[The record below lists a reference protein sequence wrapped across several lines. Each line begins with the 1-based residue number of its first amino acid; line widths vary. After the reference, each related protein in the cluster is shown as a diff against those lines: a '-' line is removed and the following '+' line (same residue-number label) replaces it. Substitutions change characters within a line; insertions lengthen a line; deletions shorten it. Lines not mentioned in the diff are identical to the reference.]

1 MGSNDNL
8 TAELASLAS
17 QGGAGNPA
25 SPIIGKIQEID
36 ASEKQLYAQ
45 LEKIVTDIQSMS
57 NEKSKMTGNA
67 DAGNADII
75 DKNIKNLESV
85 RGQLVQQIKQLSMDR
100 IQLYKTLG
108 KEYVI
113 MQTAVDESKDDLIAQ
128 KTVQGVMDKEL
139 SNIEE
144 QMDDLVE
151 EKRRKMKMVEID
163 TYYGKRYNSYKELM
177 QLVAY
182 TCIPI
187 LIIVVLFRMN
197 MFSAQVRSVLLVLVF
212 IVGGYLLMM
221 KGLDIWYRDNMNW
234 DEYRFVSSEKN
245 KGGESVWE
253 YDKRQWDK
261 FRDSHHLS
269 SMTDAVTNLL
279 GVSCYDE
286 GCCNHPEDKVKWDKK
301 KKECVLNKHP
311 LDNQHGSGV
320 GNSDQAAKKS
330 TVSPFTLLS
339 AAPVCNKKTTS
350 LGTNVNA
357 YSSTYNAESL
367 LQNLCQ
373 DQGSNTEPFAG
384 F

>member
-1 MGSNDNL
+1 MGSTDNL

-25 SPIIGKIQEID
+25 NPIIGKIQEID

-57 NEKSKMTGNA
+57 NEQSKMTGDA
-67 DAGNADII
+67 DAGNADILG
-75 DKNIKNLESV
+75 KNIKNLESV

-100 IQLYKTLG
+100 IQLYKSLG

-197 MFSAQVRSVLLVLVF
+197 MFSAQVRSMLLVLVF

-234 DEYRFVSSEKN
+234 DEYRFVSSGEKQ
-245 KGGESVWE
+245 GGESVWE

-269 SMTDAVTNLL
+269 NMTDAVTNLL
-279 GVSCYDE
+279 GVACYDE
-286 GCCNHPEDKVKWDKK
+286 GCCNHPGNKVKWDKK

-357 YSSTYNAESL
+357 YSSTYNADSL

-373 DQGSNTEPFAG
+373 DQGSTTEPFAG

>member
-1 MGSNDNL
+1 MGSTDNL
-8 TAELASLAS
+8 TSEVSSLAS

-25 SPIIGKIQEID
+25 NPIIGKIQEID

-45 LEKIVTDIQSMS
+45 LEKIVTDIQTMS
-57 NEKSKMTGNA
+57 NEQSKMTGDA
-67 DAGNADII
+67 DAMNSDILQ
-75 DKNIKNLESV
+75 KNIDNLNSV
-85 RGQLVQQIKQLSMDR
+85 RGQLTQQIQQLSQDR

-108 KEYVI
+108 KEYVV

-128 KTVQGVMDKEL
+128 RTVQGVMDKEL

-144 QMDDLVE
+144 RMDDLVE

-163 TYYGKRYNSYKELM
+163 TYYGKRYSSYKELM

-197 MFSAQVRSVLLVLVF
+197 MFSSQVRSMLLVLVF

-234 DEYRFVSSEKN
+234 DEYRFVSSGEN
-245 KGGESVWE
+245 QGGESVWE

-261 FRDSHHLS
+261 FRDNHHLS
-269 SMTDAVTNLL
+269 DMTDAVTNAL
-279 GVSCYDE
+279 GVACYDE
-286 GCCNHPEDKVKWDKK
+286 GCCNHPDNKVKWDKK

-320 GNSDQAAKKS
+320 GNTDLAAKKS
-330 TVSPFTLLS
+330 TISPFTLMD
-339 AAPVCNKKTTS
+339 AAPICHKKGKS
-350 LGTNVNA
+350 LGSDVNA
-357 YSSTYNAESL
+357 YSSTFNADNL
-367 LQNLCQ
+367 LQNMCQ
-373 DQGSNTEPFAG
+373 DEGSATVPFAG

>member
-1 MGSNDNL
+1 
-8 TAELASLAS
+8 
-17 QGGAGNPA
+17 
-25 SPIIGKIQEID
+25 
-36 ASEKQLYAQ
+36 
-45 LEKIVTDIQSMS
+45 
-57 NEKSKMTGNA
+57 
-67 DAGNADII
+67 
-75 DKNIKNLESV
+75 
-85 RGQLVQQIKQLSMDR
+85 
-100 IQLYKTLG
+100 
-108 KEYVI
+108 

-197 MFSAQVRSVLLVLVF
+197 MFSAQVRSMLLVLVF

-234 DEYRFVSSEKN
+234 DEYRFVSSGEKQ
-245 KGGESVWE
+245 GGESVWE

-269 SMTDAVTNLL
+269 NMTDAVTNLL
-279 GVSCYDE
+279 GVACYDE
-286 GCCNHPEDKVKWDKK
+286 GC
-301 KKECVLNKHP
+301 
-311 LDNQHGSGV
+311 
-320 GNSDQAAKKS
+320 
-330 TVSPFTLLS
+330 
-339 AAPVCNKKTTS
+339 
-350 LGTNVNA
+350 
-357 YSSTYNAESL
+357 
-367 LQNLCQ
+367 
-373 DQGSNTEPFAG
+373 
-384 F
+384 